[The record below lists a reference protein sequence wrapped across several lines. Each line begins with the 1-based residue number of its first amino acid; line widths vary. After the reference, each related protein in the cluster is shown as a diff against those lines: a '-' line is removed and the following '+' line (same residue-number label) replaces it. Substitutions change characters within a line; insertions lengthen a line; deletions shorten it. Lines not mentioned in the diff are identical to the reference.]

1 MLCVICCPL
10 EDRSLHGGGESVGTR
25 GAGSGELC
33 ALLWPLVP
41 ACPESLCDSPGSQG
55 TDRAVERVGVAQ
67 LRRGRA
73 GGPPGGCAGR
83 ARSLLPA
90 PGPAARVWREGL
102 SQGRLLWCP
111 PGWALLRGPCG
122 RVTALLPDTLALV
135 SFRSASVWLCVSAGF
150 SRSGLSSRFPWRIG
164 SLGCSFATPGGD
176 VCSILPLGEEST
188 DVGLWVERSWRWC
201 PWLLPRA
208 ARAALLSIAQKV
220 FR

>member
-1 MLCVICCPL
+1 MRCCGPWSRRAL
-10 EDRSLHGGGESVGTR
+10 NPSATLLGVRAQIARWKGWVWLSSAEDEQ
-25 GAGSGELC
+25 AGLRE
-33 ALLWPLVP
+33 
-41 ACPESLCDSPGSQG
+41 
-55 TDRAVERVGVAQ
+55 AV
-67 LRRGRA
+67 RA
-73 GGPPGGCAGR
+73 GLARCCLPQARLRGCG
-83 ARSLLPA
+83 
-90 PGPAARVWREGL
+90 
-102 SQGRLLWCP
+102 
-111 PGWALLRGPCG
+111 GWALLRGPCG